1 MKQRLK
7 YLDIVDWINKGTGR
21 SKDYQVRVYDGN
33 QTYSG
38 TRKYQFTWASGGV
51 GGTSNIPVYG
61 HSPLEGCFVAEV
73 WDDDS
78 DWWTVE
84 MYQNGKKIGDFE
96 RVPDGVMSNV
106 ALASYAF
113 NELGKNSVSWTD
125 RAFSHYWF
133 FRPASGI
140 PAAETGWEVRVT
152 HTIPSSGIKHVFTRN
167 TFTTDYSEF

>member
-1 MKQRLK
+1 
-7 YLDIVDWINKGTGR
+7 
-21 SKDYQVRVYDGN
+21 
-33 QTYSG
+33 
-38 TRKYQFTWASGGV
+38 
-51 GGTSNIPVYG
+51 
-61 HSPLEGCFVAEV
+61 
-73 WDDDS
+73 
-78 DWWTVE
+78 

-113 NELGKNSVSWTD
+113 NALGKNSVSWTD